1 MFTLATGK
9 LLFRWRGVTP
19 VPLLA
24 VAVLLGRPSGMTLL
38 VGIALTV
45 MGEAIRWWAVSHIG
59 SVSRTR
65 SSDVRTLIRG
75 GPFARSRNPIYVG
88 NFLIGIGLIGAAGV
102 PLVACLYVVL
112 FAVQYGFI
120 VAWEESRLEAEHGL
134 PYRQYKAEVPRWLG
148 VGRSAGTGEE
158 STALPWLVVL
168 RSERST
174 LAVQLSFIGLLSL
187 MAWLVPEPLLD
198 LL

>member
-1 MFTLATGK
+1 
-9 LLFRWRGVTP
+9 
-19 VPLLA
+19 
-24 VAVLLGRPSGMTLL
+24 MTLL